1 MKAYLSNHWAEL
13 SHAIG
18 VGTGFLIFYLA
29 HSAGYSWELSFSIGF
44 TLGFLTSTLMSH
56 NLSRVFNREEPLNP
70 AQAIEEFENPKRS

>member
-1 MKAYLSNHWAEL
+1 MKAYLSNHWTEP

-44 TLGFLTSTLMSH
+44 TLGFLTSTLLSH
-56 NLSRVFNREEPLNP
+56 NLSRSFGQEETVNLS
-70 AQAIEEFENPKRS
+70 QAIEEFEKPERS

>member
-1 MKAYLSNHWAEL
+1 MKAYLSNHRTEL

-44 TLGFLTSTLMSH
+44 TLGFLTSTLLSH
-56 NLSRVFNREEPLNP
+56 NLSRSFGQEDSVNLS
-70 AQAIEEFENPKRS
+70 QAIEEFEKPERS